1 MNNQTATSSPK
12 VRLIDNAPLIV
23 VCLLLIDSLHFVFA
37 RLLLPYLPPA
47 ASAFY
52 VLAIATA
59 QVAFFARLQGR
70 LNFGVFR
77 RNMGFFLVVGFLV
90 AVSTI
95 LNYAAIEFIDPGTAS
110 LLSKAAIL
118 FGLGFSLVWLQDQL
132 SRQQWGGVG
141 VAIVGVVVI
150 TFQPG
155 DYLRLGALMVLTSA
169 FMYALHAALVK
180 RYSEHLNL
188 VDFFLF
194 RLLSTSGFLL
204 VLTAGGGQLVWPGP
218 QAWLILLATAT
229 VDVVISR
236 ALYYLSLRQLKMSL
250 HTIVL
255 TASPV
260 VAVGWSVFLFGVEP
274 TAQQL
279 IGGGAILAGIF
290 LVTFRNKRAK

>member
-1 MNNQTATSSPK
+1 MTNQTATSAPK
-12 VRLIDNAPLIV
+12 VRLIDNAPFIV

-52 VLAIATA
+52 VLAIATV
-59 QVAFFARLQGR
+59 QVGIFAKVQGQ
-70 LNFGVFR
+70 LNFGVFQ
-77 RNMGFFLVVGFLV
+77 RNLGFFLAVGFLV

-110 LLSKAAIL
+110 LLSKATIL
-118 FGLGFSLVWLQDQL
+118 FSLGFGLLWLQDRL
-132 SRQQWGGVG
+132 ARRQWLGVG
-141 VAIVGVVVI
+141 VAIAGVAVI

-155 DYLRLGALMVLTSA
+155 DYLKLGAFMVLASA
-169 FMYALHAALVK
+169 FLYALHAALVK
-180 RYSEHLNL
+180 RYSQHLSL
-188 VDFFLF
+188 IDFFLF

-204 VLTAGGGQLVWPGP
+204 ILTTAGGQLVWPGP

-236 ALYYLSLRQLKMSL
+236 TLYYLSLRQLKMSL
-250 HTIVL
+250 HAIVL

-260 VAVGWSVFLFGVEP
+260 VAVGWSIILFGFEP
-274 TAQQL
+274 TPQQI
-279 IGGGAILAGIF
+279 IGGAAILAGIL
-290 LVTFRNKRAK
+290 LVTLRNKT